1 MTSEQVA
8 HQQTPAASTIP
19 KVALRIK
26 IKPSNGTAAGKST
39 LSHPED
45 STRVRNGTEA
55 QEVFT
60 EQPPSSA
67 TRSLDTL
74 FRPLRPLLKRKK
86 ASDHQ
91 VEVKGYKK
99 KSDGTTAPRNRRQN
113 RRIVSDSESDE
124 GSEQPVANAGSQYS
138 AASTAPDTSS
148 TETLINIVSALTV
161 FPTGEV
167 AYGTDSVLMPQP
179 DVEMLNHGVVKPPYD
194 QDQLH
199 SVRKFAKE
207 LRAKKFGIDWKTME
221 RTPTWCVHLFTARGV
236 WLTWPLRTVPGSCL
250 DITHP
255 EWERFL
261 AGLARQAGKYL
272 GLGNDTHYSAPKPPF
287 VGEGFDVARSSSQ
300 VSSETRPL

>member
-45 STRVRNGTEA
+45 STRVQHGTEA

-60 EQPPSSA
+60 KQPIATSPSSA
-67 TRSLDTL
+67 TRSLDTP
-74 FRPLRPLLKRKK
+74 FRPLRPLLKRKQ
-86 ASDHQ
+86 AGDPQ
-91 VEVKGYKK
+91 VEVKRYKK
-99 KSDGTTAPRNRRQN
+99 KPDGTIALRNRRQN

-124 GSEQPVANAGSQYS
+124 ESEQPVADAGSQYS

-148 TETLINIVSALTV
+148 IETLINIVSALTV

-167 AYGTDSVLMPQP
+167 AYGTDSVLMPRP

-207 LRAKKFGIDWKTME
+207 LRARKFGIDWMTME
-221 RTPTWCVHLFTARGV
+221 RTSTWYVRLFTARGM
-236 WLTWPLRTVPGSCL
+236 WLTCPSLRTVPGSCI
-250 DITHP
+250 DIHHP

-261 AGLARQAGKYL
+261 AGIARQAGKYL
-272 GLGNDTHYSAPKPPF
+272 GLGNVTLT
-287 VGEGFDVARSSSQ
+287 
-300 VSSETRPL
+300 TRLQNLHLWERDSMWRDHHHK